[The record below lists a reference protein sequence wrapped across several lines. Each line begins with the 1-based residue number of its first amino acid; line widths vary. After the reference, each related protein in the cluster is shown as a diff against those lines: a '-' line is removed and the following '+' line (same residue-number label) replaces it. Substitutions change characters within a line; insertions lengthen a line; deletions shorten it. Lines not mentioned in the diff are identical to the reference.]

1 MAFEQDGE
9 GTVRASISFPDGQY
23 AALRAIAR
31 QKRVSVAWVVRDG
44 VEQYFAAQAALFHR
58 QAEPGPERE
67 L

>member
-1 MAFEQDGE
+1 MALEQDGE
-9 GTVRASISFPDGQY
+9 RTIRASISFPDSQY

-31 QKRVSVAWVVRDG
+31 QKRVSVAWVVRDA
-44 VEQYFAAQAALFHR
+44 VEQYFAAQAPLFPR